1 LNISDASR
9 VQQDRFAALVAL
21 LDIATTPQRGETAV
35 VDFTVELFK
44 VLGYSHRERVA
55 RTRAE
60 TQLFICG
67 ETICTK
73 PDICLFDRP
82 RKDFLFVVQEDK
94 SLEPME
100 SSCAPAQLVAEAVAA
115 FNGNNSQRDAFGLPP
130 LAEKV
135 SRFCELVDSSLMACF
150 PSGHAWHRHGR
161 NVARFLQ
168 DSCHRDSVDSY
179 SPWDLSP

>member
-1 LNISDASR
+1 M
-9 VQQDRFAALVAL
+9 QQDRFATLVAL

-44 VLGYSHRERVA
+44 VLGYTHRERVA

-60 TQLFICG
+60 TQLFVCG

-73 PDICLFDRP
+73 PDICLFDRS
-82 RKDFLFVVQEDK
+82 RKDFLLVVQEDK
-94 SLEPME
+94 SLENME
-100 SSCAPAQLVAEAVAA
+100 SGNAPAQLVAEAVAA

-135 SRFCELVDSSLMACF
+135 S
-150 PSGHAWHRHGR
+150 HAWHRHGR
-161 NVARFLQ
+161 IVARFLQ

-179 SPWDLSP
+179 SPWDLSPRGNPGDVLLPTNCPSP